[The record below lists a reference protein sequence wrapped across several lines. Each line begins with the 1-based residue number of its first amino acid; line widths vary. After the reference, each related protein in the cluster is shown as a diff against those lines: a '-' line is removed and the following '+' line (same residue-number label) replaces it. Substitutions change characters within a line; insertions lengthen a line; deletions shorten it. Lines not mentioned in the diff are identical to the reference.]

1 MLTSF
6 KRVLKTYV
14 LPYKP
19 FVRNKSIWDEEYSE
33 GKWEHL
39 NNKKDSMR
47 YGIIVTYIRD
57 KFNYSISILD
67 LGCGIGILQGKLS
80 GTYSH
85 YTGIDLSDEAI
96 RIAKEKED
104 EKTVFHSHD
113 ITNYT
118 PKEKYDCI
126 IFNESI
132 YYLDKPIETLKK
144 YKSFLKKDGIII
156 ISMWDYKERNN
167 KLWKK
172 INSFL
177 VKNTG
182 VYLKFDSGK
191 AWYIRFYRDVASF
204 FLLLNST
211 VLDFCL

>member
-1 MLTSF
+1 MINSF

-19 FVRNKSIWDEEYSE
+19 FVRDKKIWDEEYSK
-33 GKWEHL
+33 GKWDYL

-47 YGIIVTYIRD
+47 YGIIANYIQD
-57 KFNYSISILD
+57 NFNDSISILD
-67 LGCGIGILQGKLS
+67 LGCGIGILQKKLS
-80 GTYSH
+80 GMYSH

-96 RIAKEKED
+96 KIAKERED
-104 EKTVFHSHD
+104 ENTIFYSHD

-118 PKEKYDCI
+118 PEEKYDCI

-132 YYLDKPIETLKK
+132 YYLNEPLETLKK
-144 YKSFLKKDGIII
+144 HKSFLKKNGVII

-167 KLWKK
+167 RLWKK

-177 VKNTG
+177 DKNTG

-191 AWYIRFYRDVASF
+191 AWYIRFYRDVAGL
-204 FLLLNST
+204 FLLSNPT
-211 VLDFCL
+211 VFDLYM